1 MAYVSIELQVCICHD
16 KFIWEILVVSGKTEA
31 VEFTEFKSH
40 SASNNVTK
48 TSLLGSPL
56 AVADCG
62 VAPVE
67 SLTGKI
73 KTYSCDACTKYF

>member
-1 MAYVSIELQVCICHD
+1 MINDSYI
-16 KFIWEILVVSGKTEA
+16 IWEILVVSGKTEA

-48 TSLLGSPL
+48 TSLLGSSL
-56 AVADCG
+56 AVADC
-62 VAPVE
+62 PVE

-73 KTYSCDACTKYF
+73 KT